1 MSDLIDRND
10 AVEAIEFEKVYMT
23 AYKGSS
29 NGYVSEGNPLKQYN
43 KGLDDAIKAVNSLPS
58 AEPERIIKIGQRSGK
73 TLEFAINY
81 LQSTGWL
88 QEHDRILTES
98 VEPDRKWVPV
108 TEALPINDVDVIVS
122 VLENSG
128 DTPYRFTSVGWCTPD
143 GQYWVVDNE
152 MCYGV
157 IAWMPL
163 PEAWR
168 GE

>member
-1 MSDLIDRND
+1 MSDLINRND

-23 AYKGSS
+23 AYRGSN

-43 KGLDDAIKAVNSLPS
+43 KGLDDAIKAINSLTPVK
-58 AEPERIIKIGQRSGK
+58 PQ
-73 TLEFAINY
+73 
-81 LQSTGWL
+81 
-88 QEHDRILTES
+88 
-98 VEPDRKWVPV
+98 PKWIPV

-122 VLENSG
+122 VLDDSG
-128 DTPYRFTSVGWCTPD
+128 DTPYRFTSVGWCTPN

-163 PEAWR
+163 PEPVII
-168 GE
+168 GDVK

>member
-1 MSDLIDRND
+1 MSDLIRRED
-10 AVEAIEFEKVYMT
+10 ALNSNYRMYDAKSGIEWVPVFHIE
-23 AYKGSS
+23 
-29 NGYVSEGNPLKQYN
+29 
-43 KGLDDAIKAVNSLPS
+43 DLPS
-58 AEPERIIKIGQRSGK
+58 AEPE
-73 TLEFAINY
+73 L
-81 LQSTGWL
+81 
-88 QEHDRILTES
+88 
-98 VEPDRKWVPV
+98 KWIPV

-122 VLENSG
+122 VLDNSG

-163 PEAWR
+163 PEPWG